1 VTTPRPLL
9 LLVISVVRPNR
20 AGAFLPAA
28 ARSWARA
35 RKDVA
40 GGEGGCAPRR
50 RPPPPPRS
58 PRVRRAAQRPPDG
71 GRGAEG
77 GARLGVRVV
86 PPGCGRP
93 SAPRPAAGG
102 RGGPI
107 VHAYKQFEKIGK
119 KTAHIGK
126 RVHVR
131 VLYPSCAFIRY
142 FNHGAR
148 RQKSRSRTFSIGN
161 RYERVY

>member
-1 VTTPRPLL
+1 VPSRRG
-9 LLVISVVRPNR
+9 SVVG
-20 AGAFLPAA
+20 AGAEGRGGGRGGGGGGMCAPAA
-28 ARSWARA
+28 PS
-35 RKDVA
+35 
-40 GGEGGCAPRR
+40 
-50 RPPPPPRS
+50 PPLPPPRA
-58 PRVRRAAQRPPDG
+58 RRAAQRPPDG

-131 VLYPSCAFIRY
+131 VLFTSAARFSLAFLWW
-142 FNHGAR
+142 GAAA
-148 RQKSRSRTFSIGN
+148 KIALSDF
-161 RYERVY
+161 

>member
-1 VTTPRPLL
+1 VTIPRPLL

-35 RKDVA
+35 RKGV
-40 GGEGGCAPRR
+40 EGGDVRPGGALAPPPAAPRA
-50 RPPPPPRS
+50 
-58 PRVRRAAQRPPDG
+58 RRAAQRPPDG

-119 KTAHIGK
+119 KPAHIGK

>member
-1 VTTPRPLL
+1 
-9 LLVISVVRPNR
+9 VRPG
-20 AGAFLPAA
+20 GAL
-28 ARSWARA
+28 
-35 RKDVA
+35 
-40 GGEGGCAPRR
+40 
-50 RPPPPPRS
+50 PPPPRA
-58 PRVRRAAQRPPDG
+58 RAPCGSAAAGR

-126 RVHVR
+126 LVHVP
-131 VLYPSCAFIRY
+131 VLFTSAARFFPGISMVGRGDRIRALRL
-142 FNHGAR
+142 FVLETGTNGGTRRAR
-148 RQKSRSRTFSIGN
+148 FSFYLLLLLIIN
-161 RYERVY
+161 Y